1 MTVTDRTENDEVIR
15 ATKTDSKGH
24 FRLPTERGTVY
35 RLRFEHPLWNPL
47 ELRLKLDKRAPQ
59 RGITVRPEIGG

>member
-24 FRLPTERGTVY
+24 FRLSTERGKTVY
-35 RLRFEHPLWNPL
+35 RLRFEHPLWNSTG
-47 ELRLKLDKRAPQ
+47 AQ
-59 RGITVRPEIGG
+59 AQT